1 MSTAWSENPLVAVA
15 QTGPDGNLWIC
26 VKESVGNCEVALKKL
41 EDVLDKI
48 SADNG
53 TSKGFMRKP
62 VKQIRLNM
70 NKKEIQGFGNEIQTY
85 ERALTI
91 AFNAINA

>member
-1 MSTAWSENPLVAVA
+1 MCRTWSENPLVAVA
-15 QTGPDGNLWIC
+15 QTGPDGKLWIC
-26 VKESVGNCEVALKKL
+26 VKESVGNCEIILKKL

-48 SADNG
+48 SAENG
-53 TSKGFMRKP
+53 ASKGFMQKP
-62 VKQIRLNM
+62 VKQIRLNV
-70 NKKEIQGFGNEIQTY
+70 NKKEILGFGSEVQTY